1 MASKIKRET
10 GEPRKQRWNVLVE
23 AEIQGAKI
31 QGTIVAHSD
40 KKESAEKLACQ
51 HFINQLRGAGIWT
64 STDIVDEPYTII
76 TEGPKDKNGK
86 PTEKTEIKH
95 RKVAKYYAPYWDHV
109 KVLEVLEELDERD
122 LTFSQ
127 EELEE
132 DALAKGLL
140 PTRKKRRT
148 TGEVAL
154 DEREKKQKK
163 MKLQEASHVKKRQ
176 AEQNKAS
183 KEELLKVVEAYF
195 TSNTPKVIKTAS
207 GELNQTYQRIR
218 YALFQ
223 IKDKGYNDVKYD
235 LIQSEVD
242 GNKAFCLK
250 KKG

>member
-1 MASKIKRET
+1 MSSKIKRET
-10 GEPRKQRWNVLVE
+10 GEPRKQRWNILVE

-64 STDIVDEPYTII
+64 STEVVDEPYTII
-76 TEGPKDKNGK
+76 VEGPKDKDGK
-86 PTEKTEIKH
+86 PTEKTETKNK
-95 RKVAKYYAPYWDHV
+95 KVTKYFAPYWSHV
-109 KVLEVLEELDERD
+109 KALEVLKELDERD

-148 TGEVAL
+148 SGEVAL
-154 DEREKKQKK
+154 DEREKKQE
-163 MKLQEASHVKKRQ
+163 KLKFQEASHVKKRQ

-195 TSNTPKVIKTAS
+195 TSDTPKVIKTAV
-207 GELNQTYQRIR
+207 GKLNQTYQRIR

-223 IKDKGYNDVKYD
+223 IKDKGYNNVKYD
-235 LIQSEVD
+235 LIQTEID
-242 GNKAFCLK
+242 GDKAFRLK
-250 KKG
+250 KG